1 MKKLAILIFIILT
14 FNIQTRGFRGN
25 DTIPGYSGGDT
36 TSFRTIEFTP
46 ADASGYLQQLIDDE
60 QLWKESGDTLRHS
73 IIQLIQ
79 QYKLPFDSTRNLLSD
94 FDFNRL
100 TYDTTL
106 ITKRDTL
113 PLRWL
118 NDTLFFVDTVPLK
131 QSPVL
136 TQKTIIMKT
145 VVPDSATMQLI
156 DSIPNLS
163 VWIDS
168 VIRIRDT
175 ITETRIDYQFL
186 QSRNIRLHRLANEQ
200 ISPPFIPPATS
211 QIARFS
217 ADSSAAIISDYA
229 MALIGSPQS
238 PFNILPGGHVQDS
251 LARAVT
257 TLLEHTWVRDS
268 VEIQLKNNGGPG
280 TPFWLTAGESDDVRY
295 WVKNRKND
303 SITVWLGN
311 PSKYEISMLLEEKVN
326 VERMGIIPADDVYFT
341 TIRPD
346 KTPAPVRPLTE
357 IPVFWDYD
365 FSGSFSLNQNY
376 ITYWAQGGESSFAG
390 LLDLSGNAK
399 YTNKQKE
406 TEWENSGRLR
416 FGSVTT
422 KEKGIR
428 INTDILELN
437 SQYNKVIIEK
447 LDFSSVFYFKTQ
459 LAKGYNYPNDSVPI
473 SKFLNP
479 GTFTIGVGAE
489 YKPFSNMLINLSP
502 LSYKN
507 TFVLDTNDI
516 DQTIH
521 GVDENRKAKQEVG
534 GQLVIKNKLTVLE
547 GVKIGNTLRLFS
559 NYADNPQNVD
569 VDWEMSVE
577 RQIAWIFSVKL
588 NIHLIYDDD
597 VRFPVE
603 TPEGGEKKVPR
614 TQFNQFLGLSVSLNL

>member
-1 MKKLAILIFIILT
+1 MKKTVASILFMLIFCM
-14 FNIQTRGFRGN
+14 QTNGLHGN
-25 DTIPGYSGGDT
+25 DTIRRNGGADST
-36 TSFRTIEFTP
+36 FRAIEFTP
-46 ADASGYLQQLIDDE
+46 ADASGYLQHLIDDE
-60 QLWKESGDTLRHS
+60 QLWKESDDILRHS
-73 IIQLIQ
+73 IIQLLQ
-79 QYKLPFDSTRNLLSD
+79 QYKMPFDSTRNRLSGYD
-94 FDFNRL
+94 FSRL
-100 TYDTTL
+100 TFDTTL

-136 TQKTIIMKT
+136 TQKTIFMKT
-145 VVPDSATMQLI
+145 VVPDSAILQMI
-156 DSIPNLS
+156 DSTADLS
-163 VWIDS
+163 AWIDS
-168 VIRIRDT
+168 VIQIRDT
-175 ITETRIDYQFL
+175 ITETLIDYRYL
-186 QSRNIRLHRLANEQ
+186 RSMNIRLHRTVNKE
-200 ISPPFIPPATS
+200 ITPPFLPPATS
-211 QIARFS
+211 RTAKISR
-217 ADSSAAIISDYA
+217 DSSKVIISDYS
-229 MALIGSPQS
+229 MVLMGSPQS
-238 PFNILPGGHVQDS
+238 PFHLLPGGHVQDS
-251 LARAVT
+251 LSRALT

-268 VEIQLKNNGGPG
+268 IRLYLKKNGGKR
-280 TPFWLTAGESDDVRY
+280 TPFWLTARQSNDVRY

-303 SITVWLGN
+303 SITVWLVN

-326 VERMGIIPADDVYFT
+326 VERMGIIPADDLSFT
-341 TIRPD
+341 SARPD
-346 KTPAPVRPLTE
+346 KTPAPVRRLTE

-390 LLDLSGNAK
+390 LLDLNGKAK
-399 YTNKQKE
+399 YTNNQKE

-437 SQYNKVIIEK
+437 SQYNKLIINK

-489 YKPFSNMLINLSP
+489 YKPFSNTLINFSP

-507 TFVLDTNDI
+507 TFVLDTTDI

-521 GVDENRKAKQEVG
+521 GVDENRKTKQEVG

-559 NYADNPQNVD
+559 NYTDKPQNVD

-597 VRFPVE
+597 IRFPVE

-614 TQFNQFLGLSVSLNL
+614 IQFNQFLGLSVSLNL

>member
-1 MKKLAILIFIILT
+1 MFIILIFNFQATELA
-14 FNIQTRGFRGN
+14 GN
-25 DTIPGYSGGDT
+25 DTIRGRGGAD

-46 ADASGYLQQLIDDE
+46 EDASGYLQQLIDDE
-60 QLWKESGDTLRHS
+60 QLWKDSDDTLRHT
-73 IIQLIQ
+73 IIQLMQ
-79 QYKLPFDSTRNLLSD
+79 QYNMPFDSTRNLLSG
-94 FDFNRL
+94 FDFKRL

-106 ITKRDTL
+106 ITQRDTL

-145 VVPDSATMQLI
+145 VVPDSATLQMI

-175 ITETRIDYQFL
+175 VTETLIDYRYL
-186 QSRNIRLHRLANEQ
+186 QSMNIRLHRAVNEK
-200 ISPPFIPPATS
+200 ITPPFLPPATS
-211 QIARFS
+211 QTAQLNP
-217 ADSSAAIISDYA
+217 DSSRVIISDYS
-229 MALIGSPQS
+229 MALTGSPQS
-238 PFNILPGGHVQDS
+238 PFNLLPGGYVQDS

-257 TLLEHTWVRDS
+257 TLLEHTWERDS
-268 VEIQLKNNGGPG
+268 IKIHLKNNGGRS
-280 TPFWLTAGESDDVRY
+280 TPFWLTARKSDDVRY

-326 VERMGIIPADDVYFT
+326 VERMGIIPADDIYFT

-346 KTPAPVRPLTE
+346 KTPVPVTPLKE

-390 LLDLSGNAK
+390 LLDLSGTAK

-521 GVDENRKAKQEVG
+521 GVDENRKANQEVG

-559 NYADNPQNVD
+559 NYADKPQNVD
-569 VDWEMSVE
+569 VDWEMSIE
-577 RQIAWIFSVKL
+577 RRIAWIFSVKL

-597 VRFPVE
+597 IRFPVE